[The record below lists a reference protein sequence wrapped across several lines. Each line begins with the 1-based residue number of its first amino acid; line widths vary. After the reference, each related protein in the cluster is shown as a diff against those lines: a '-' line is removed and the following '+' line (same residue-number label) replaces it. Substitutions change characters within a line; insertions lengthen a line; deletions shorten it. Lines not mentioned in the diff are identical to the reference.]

1 LAPRRSPAPP
11 GRVTPWPARVQAASS
26 RTAASP
32 GRAAALG
39 DGRLP
44 LLALLASLVSQNLGA
59 AIAKSLFPAVGV
71 EGMTALRIGLS
82 ALLLLAFWRP
92 WRAPVA
98 RRDLGNLV
106 IYGAMLGSMNLC
118 IYHAFGR
125 IPIGIATAIETMGPL
140 AVVLAAS
147 RRGRDVAWV
156 VLAAAGLALL
166 MPRQSAGALDP
177 LGLLFAF
184 GAAASWA
191 LYIVFGKRVSTLAP
205 GQAVSLG
212 MLVAALFAVP
222 IGAAHG
228 GSAML
233 APGALLAGLGVA
245 LLSSAVPYSLEMAA
259 LRRMPRHVFGI
270 LVSATPAV
278 GAACGALVLGERLD
292 ALQWLAI
299 ACIIGASAGGAA
311 TAREP
316 RR

>member
-1 LAPRRSPAPP
+1 MGEPVSRPA
-11 GRVTPWPARVQAASS
+11 GA
-26 RTAASP
+26 
-32 GRAAALG
+32 
-39 DGRLP
+39 LP
-44 LLALLASLVSQNLGA
+44 LVALAASLVSQNLGA
-59 AIAKSLFPAVGV
+59 AIAKSLFPVVGV

-92 WRAPVA
+92 WRTPVA
-98 RRDLGNLV
+98 RRDVGNLV
-106 IYGAMLGSMNLC
+106 IYGAMLGGMNLC

-125 IPIGIATAIETMGPL
+125 IPIGIATAIETTGPL
-140 AVVLAAS
+140 VVVLAAS
-147 RRGRDVAWV
+147 RRALDVAWV
-156 VLAAAGLALL
+156 ALALAGLALL
-166 MPRQSAGALDP
+166 MPRASGQPLDP

-191 LYIVFGKRVSTLAP
+191 LYIVFGKRVSTLAS

-222 IGAAHG
+222 IGVAHAG
-228 GSAML
+228 AAML
-233 APGALLAGLGVA
+233 VPTTLAAGLGVA

-278 GAACGALVLGERLD
+278 GAACGAVVLGERLG

-311 TAREP
+311 SAGRATPGPVGA
-316 RR
+316 

>member
-1 LAPRRSPAPP
+1 MDD
-11 GRVTPWPARVQAASS
+11 
-26 RTAASP
+26 
-32 GRAAALG
+32 AAARPAG
-39 DGRLP
+39 ALP
-44 LLALLASLVSQNLGA
+44 LVALTASLISQNLGA
-59 AIAKSLFPAVGV
+59 AIAKSLFPVVGV

-92 WRAPVA
+92 WRLPVA
-98 RRDLGNLV
+98 RRDVGNLV
-106 IYGAMLGSMNLC
+106 VYGAMLGGMNLC

-125 IPIGIATAIETMGPL
+125 IPIGIATAIETTGPL

-147 RRGRDVAWV
+147 RRALDVAWV
-156 VLAAAGLALL
+156 ALALAGLALL
-166 MPRQSAGALDP
+166 LPLSTQAPLDP

-184 GAAASWA
+184 GAALAWA
-191 LYIVFGKRVSTLAP
+191 MYIVFGKRVSTLAS

-222 IGAAHG
+222 IGIAHAG
-228 GSAML
+228 AAML
-233 APGALLAGLGVA
+233 APTALQAGLGVA

-259 LRRMPRHVFGI
+259 LRRMPRNVFGI

-278 GAACGALVLGERLD
+278 GAACGALVLGEHLG

-311 TAREP
+311 TAGRAQASSASP
-316 RR
+316 LRDDRSASPHVPSIDSRD

>member
-1 LAPRRSPAPP
+1 
-11 GRVTPWPARVQAASS
+11 
-26 RTAASP
+26 
-32 GRAAALG
+32 LG
-39 DGRLP
+39 DAATRPAGALP
-44 LLALLASLVSQNLGA
+44 LVALTASLISQNLGA
-59 AIAKSLFPAVGV
+59 AVAKSLFPVVGV

-92 WRAPVA
+92 WRLPVA
-98 RRDLGNLV
+98 RRDVGNLV
-106 IYGAMLGSMNLC
+106 VYGAMLGGMNVC

-125 IPIGIATAIETMGPL
+125 IPIGIATAIETTGPL
-140 AVVLAAS
+140 VVVLAAS
-147 RRGRDVAWV
+147 RRALDVAWV
-156 VLAAAGLALL
+156 ALALAGLGLL
-166 MPRQSAGALDP
+166 LPLSANAPLDP

-184 GAAASWA
+184 GAALSWA
-191 LYIVFGKRVSTLAP
+191 MYIVFGKRVSMLAS

-222 IGAAHG
+222 IGIAHAG
-228 GSAML
+228 AAML
-233 APGALLAGLGVA
+233 APATLLAGLGVA

-278 GAACGALVLGERLD
+278 GAACGALVLGERLG

-311 TAREP
+311 TGRAEEVGGPPAPGREP
-316 RR
+316 